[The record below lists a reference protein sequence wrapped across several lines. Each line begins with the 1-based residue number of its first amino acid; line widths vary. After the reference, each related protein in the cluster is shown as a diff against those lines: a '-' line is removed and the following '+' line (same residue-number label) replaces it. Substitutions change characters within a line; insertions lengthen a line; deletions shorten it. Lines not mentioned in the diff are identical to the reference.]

1 MAYVG
6 PIRSASFRTDVNNVL
21 TRFVTYGA
29 VSLILL
35 FGVLWFSRY
44 FGAAEPPMT
53 LIAALGGALVASFA
67 PVITATLSSLGQ
79 ERDRAARIRD
89 EASRVAI
96 ELTRMDY
103 DLRQRA
109 LSDGQ
114 TQQVLAAAKVYREL
128 YRAIVEL
135 RTEGTWPRAIEE
147 LGLLNI
153 FELCGR
159 VTPGG

>member
-1 MAYVG
+1 MQWWKAILMALMY
-6 PIRSASFRTDVNNVL
+6 L
-21 TRFVTYGA
+21 A
-29 VSLILL
+29 VALILL

-44 FGAAEPPMT
+44 FGVAEPPMT
-53 LIAALGGALVASFA
+53 LIAALGGALVASLA
-67 PVITATLSSLGQ
+67 PVITSTLSSLGQ
-79 ERDRAARIRD
+79 ERNRSERIRD

-96 ELTRMDY
+96 ELAKMDY

-109 LSDGQ
+109 LADGQ

-153 FELCGR
+153 FELRGH
-159 VTPGG
+159 VPPAG